1 MKTTIGTGEEERCT
15 GRRDGGCYVPIE
27 CRTPLNK
34 RQLEGALNRV
44 PPDFYS
50 KGMCVVFVWILCD
63 GQRISI
69 FTIFGLS

>member
-1 MKTTIGTGEEERCT
+1 M
-15 GRRDGGCYVPIE
+15 PIE